1 MTDTAGETQLEGTLT
16 VSTTAGVVEGVIR
29 RGLRMWRGIPYAAPP
44 VGARRLRAPEPALPW
59 SGVRPAIEFGPVA
72 PQDPRGPVAI
82 PTLPSD
88 QDEDCLTLNV
98 IAPRPTTAKLRPV
111 MVFVH
116 GGAFSVGSSREMPE
130 QGEGLV
136 HDGGVVFV
144 NLNYRLAGL
153 GWLDFSRYGT
163 AERPIDANLGLRDV
177 VAALEWIRDNIA
189 AFGGDPDNVTLF
201 GESAGAG
208 VVTTLMTA
216 PAARGL
222 FAKAIAESSPVEAVY
237 SRELQAEWAADFV
250 RILREVIEEKHP
262 GVTAGRSEVEVLDH
276 AAATAWVIA
285 SQRFAEGAIDRTPG
299 TVAWVGVLDGDFLP
313 QRPTEAFADGSAM
326 PIPLIIGTNDREGS
340 LFRGRLDI
348 LATTP
353 DRIRAILSGTAA
365 DAVTALTATYP
376 GLPKQ
381 RHAMDLAG
389 DHAFWFPS
397 VAAASGHSRYAPTY
411 MYRFDLAPRLARLL
425 GLDATHGI
433 ELFAVFDKAR
443 SVLGRVMGALGG
455 YRDFERAGRR
465 VRTNWL
471 HFAYAGEVDPGWPRY
486 DEQSRLTLIIDVDD
500 RIESDPRGDRRRA
513 WERFVPHV

>member
-1 MTDTAGETQLEGTLT
+1 MNRLEGSLT
-16 VSTTAGVVEGVIR
+16 VSTTAGAVEGVVR
-29 RGLRMWRGIPYAAPP
+29 RGLRMWRGIPYAAAAIGP
-44 VGARRLRAPEPALPW
+44 RRLRAPLPPAPW
-59 SGVRPAIEFGPVA
+59 TGVRPAVDFGPIA
-72 PQDPRGPVAI
+72 PQDPHGPSALPAM
-82 PTLPSD
+82 PTEH
-88 QDEDCLTLNV
+88 DEDCLTLNV
-98 IAPRPTTAKLRPV
+98 MAPRPTTAKLRPV

-153 GWLDFSRYGT
+153 GWLDLSRYGT
-163 AERPIDANLGLRDV
+163 VERPIDSNLGLRDV

-208 VVTTLMTA
+208 VVTTLMTV
-216 PAARGL
+216 PAAHGL
-222 FAKAIAESSPVEAVY
+222 FAKAIAESAPVEAVY

-250 RILREVIEEKHP
+250 RILREVIEERHP
-262 GVTAGRSEVEVLDH
+262 GVTGGRSELEVLDH
-276 AAATAWVIA
+276 AATAAWITA
-285 SQRFAEGAIDRTPG
+285 SHRFAAGAIDRTPG
-299 TVAWVGVLDGDFLP
+299 TVAWSAVLDGDFLP
-313 QRPTEAFADGSAM
+313 ERPTAAFTAGRSM

-353 DRIRAILSGTAA
+353 DRIRAILSGTEAS
-365 DAVTALTATYP
+365 AVEELTGTYP
-376 GLPKQ
+376 GLPRQ
-381 RHAMDLAG
+381 RDAMDLAG

-397 VAAASGHSRYAPTY
+397 IVAASGHSRVAPTY

-433 ELFAVFDKAR
+433 ELFAVFDKAS
-443 SVLGRVMGALGG
+443 SVFGRFMGALGG
-455 YRDFERAGRR
+455 TRDFERAGRR

-471 HFAYAGEVDPGWPRY
+471 HFAYSGEVDAGWPRY
-486 DEQSRLTLIIDVDD
+486 DEDDRFTLIIDVDD

-513 WERFVPHV
+513 WMRFVPHV